1 MAKKRVKKSGDSKK
15 KSKIKKIVLLVL
27 ALVVSVFFV
36 IPLLFSLFNGSKIG
50 NVALIS
56 VNGMILGGDGGG
68 SFGQTI
74 ASSKTIVGFLEDAEK
89 RATVKAVLLE
99 INSPGGGAVASD
111 EIASQIKVMKKPV
124 VAVIRE
130 VGASGGY
137 WIASASD
144 HIIANRMS
152 ITGSIGVISSY
163 LEFSEL
169 MKEYGVGY
177 ERLIAGK
184 YKDVGTP
191 FRKLEKDEKE
201 LLQGKIDKIHDF
213 FIKEIAENRKLSE
226 SKIKKIATGEF
237 FLGVEAY
244 NLGLVDELGNKKTA
258 EKYLKKK
265 LGLKDI
271 NYAKYE
277 TKKSLLSSLMGV
289 VSENFFKI
297 GEGIGSGLV
306 NNRMSWV

>member
-1 MAKKRVKKSGDSKK
+1 MAKKRLIKSIPKRSKTR
-15 KSKIKKIVLLVL
+15 KIVLLVL
-27 ALVVSVFFV
+27 ALLVSIFFI
-36 IPLLFSLFNGSKIG
+36 IPLMFSLFNGSKVG

-56 VNGMILGGDGGG
+56 VNGMIMGGNGGS

-74 ASSKTIVGFLEDAEK
+74 ASSKTLVGYLEDAEK
-89 RATVKAVLLE
+89 RANIKAVLLE

-111 EIASQIKVMKKPV
+111 EIASQIKLMKKPV
-124 VAVIRE
+124 VTVIRE

-184 YKDVGTP
+184 YKDLGSP
-191 FRKLEKDEKE
+191 FRKLETQEKN
-201 LLQGKIDKIHDF
+201 LLQGKINKIHDF
-213 FIKEIAENRKLSE
+213 FIQEIATNRKLKE
-226 SKIKKIATGEF
+226 NEVKKLATGEF

-244 NLGLVDELGNKKTA
+244 NLGLVDELGNKKSA

-265 LGLKDI
+265 LGLKKI

-277 TKKSLLSSLMGV
+277 TKKSLLSTLMGV
-289 VSENFFKI
+289 VSQNFFKI

-306 NNRMSWV
+306 KENRMILV

>member
-1 MAKKRVKKSGDSKK
+1 MAKKRKVVESPK
-15 KSKIKKIVLLVL
+15 KSKTMKIVLLVL
-27 ALVVSVFFV
+27 ALVVSIFFI
-36 IPLLFSLFNGSKIG
+36 IPLLFGLFNGSKIG

-56 VNGMILGGDGGG
+56 VNGIILGGDSGG

-74 ASSKTIVGFLEDAEK
+74 ASSQTIVGFLEEAEK

-99 INSPGGGAVASD
+99 INSPGGSAVASD
-111 EIASQIKVMKKPV
+111 EIATQIKLMKKPV

-137 WIASASD
+137 WIASATE
-144 HIIANRMS
+144 HVIANRMS

-163 LEFSEL
+163 LEFSDL

-191 FRKLEKDEKE
+191 FRKLEADEKK
-201 LLQGKIDKIHDF
+201 LLQGKIDKIHDY
-213 FIKEIAENRKLSE
+213 FIEEIVVNRKLSE
-226 SKIKKIATGEF
+226 KEVKKIATGEF
-237 FLGVEAY
+237 FLGVEAKG
-244 NLGLVDELGNKKTA
+244 LGLVDELGNKKNA
-258 EKYLKKK
+258 EEYLKKK
-265 LGLKDI
+265 LALKEI

-277 TKKSLLSSLMGV
+277 SKKSLLSALMGV

-306 NNRMSWV
+306 RENRMVWV